1 MDHAKKNDL
10 FRTSPTHSLGSS
22 GQSSPVDDVGQEITQ
37 NYQYRSLA
45 YLPGSVHGGA
55 SFGHVQQ
62 PQQLQQQGQQQIAL
76 VKQEPTDHE
85 SRNHYGRG
93 PGSVPQQQQTILP
106 VNNNQQYSNSTVSST
121 TNGMQAMAAYVING
135 TSLSNTILS
144 NNVNNNNNNNNNNN
158 INNNNNSQS
167 CQTPLPLLKSFAT
180 PPRYLLPH
188 TTNPT
193 GGSKKRMDRGTDEYR
208 KRRERNNVAVRKSR
222 EKAKIR
228 SKETEERV
236 KILAREND
244 RLQKKT
250 ELLQEELSVLR
261 SLFSNVGVLPEHI
274 HRELAKHM
282 ENFQQQHN
290 AMGCM

>member
-22 GQSSPVDDVGQEITQ
+22 GQSSPGDGTGGQEMSQ

-55 SFGHVQQ
+55 SFAHLQ
-62 PQQLQQQGQQQIAL
+62 PQQQDHQTAL
-76 VKQEPTDHE
+76 VKQEPPEQD

-93 PGSVPQQQQTILP
+93 NARGGLGPGGPVAQQQTILQAA
-106 VNNNQQYSNSTVSST
+106 NNNQQYSNSTVSST
-121 TNGMQAMAAYVING
+121 TSGMQAMAAYVING
-135 TSLSNTILS
+135 TMNSTLGSVVNA
-144 NNVNNNNNNNNNNN
+144 NNNNNNNSNT
-158 INNNNNSQS
+158 SQQ

-188 TTNPT
+188 TTNT
-193 GGSKKRMDRGTDEYR
+193 SGSKKRMDRGTDEYR

>member
-1 MDHAKKNDL
+1 MDGGKKNDG

-22 GQSSPVDDVGQEITQ
+22 GQSSPGGGQESPQ
-37 NYQYRSLA
+37 NFQYRSLA

-55 SFGHVQQ
+55 SFGHMQ
-62 PQQLQQQGQQQIAL
+62 PQQQTHL
-76 VKQEPTDHE
+76 VKQEPLEQDF
-85 SRNHYGRG
+85 RNHYGRG
-93 PGSVPQQQQTILP
+93 NSRGVLPPGTNANQQTQNVIQTTT
-106 VNNNQQYSNSTVSST
+106 NNQQYSNSTVSST
-121 TNGMQAMAAYVING
+121 TNGMQTMTPYVING
-135 TSLSNTILS
+135 TMANSVGSVVNG
-144 NNVNNNNNNNNNNN
+144 NV
-158 INNNNNSQS
+158 QT
-167 CQTPLPLLKSFAT
+167 CPTPLPSLKSFAT
-180 PPRYLLPH
+180 PPRYLQPH
-188 TTNPT
+188 TTNT
-193 GGSKKRMDRGTDEYR
+193 SGSKKRMDRNSDEYR

-244 RLQKKT
+244 RLSKKV

-261 SLFSNVGVLPEHI
+261 SLFSNVGVLPEHV